1 VFWKLVT
8 PNFPFEAVK
17 KLHIPYIPQIPHINI
32 MNFWLVKSEPD
43 VYSYDQLIKE
53 GRGRWDGV
61 RNYQARNNLRAM
73 KEGDLCL
80 FYHSNIG
87 LEVVGIARVA
97 REHYP
102 DPTAEK
108 GDWSCVDLEPYKP
121 FQRPVRLAEIKAHP
135 ALQQLLL
142 VRNGRL
148 SVMPVQSDDF
158 FTILGLGETDL

>member
-1 VFWKLVT
+1 
-8 PNFPFEAVK
+8 
-17 KLHIPYIPQIPHINI
+17 
-32 MNFWLVKSEPD
+32 MNYWLVKSEPD
-43 VYSYDQLIKE
+43 VYSYDQLVAEK
-53 GRGRWDGV
+53 RGRWDGV

-73 KEGDLCL
+73 REGDLCL

-108 GDWSCVDLEPYKP
+108 GDWSAVDLEPFKP
-121 FQRPVRLAEIKAHP
+121 FVQPVSLATIKAHP
-135 ALQQLLL
+135 ALQNFGL

-148 SVMPVQSDDF
+148 SVMPASFDEFSV
-158 FTILGLGETDL
+158 ILALGQTQL